1 MTHPIKL
8 LIAVFLILTPL
19 VAATE
24 LTSLSPELAKQ
35 VEDFL
40 NAKTEEARNG
50 MVRFSDTDL
59 ERIANEFKKTHT
71 KNDQRLFWL
80 TEELYRRNA
89 ERVSA
94 ERIHYLYYAVL
105 AALGI
110 ILGFAALSYRAAAKK
125 D

>member
-1 MTHPIKL
+1 MKYLTKL
-8 LIAVFLILTPL
+8 LIAVFFVLTPL
-19 VAATE
+19 AAETE
-24 LTSLSPELAKQ
+24 LKDLPADLMKQ
-35 VEDFL
+35 VEVFL
-40 NAKTEEARNG
+40 NAKTEEARSG

-59 ERIANEFKKTHT
+59 ERITNEFKKAHT
-71 KNDQRLFWL
+71 KRDQRLFWL